1 MIWSYVI
8 YFRANVLPGTLVNV
22 TVINED
28 VAIESGLDADWIHH
42 NLYWVGAKRVSI
54 KVSKLDGTYVKTVF
68 KDEISEFGGIA
79 LDPFEG

>member
-1 MIWSYVI
+1 M
-8 YFRANVLPGTLVNV
+8 NV